1 MASSISLT
9 EKFSSKSKSKSAN
22 LSEFINIL
30 SELTKFRITFFVS
43 VTTFVGFILQSKEI
57 SFDFIYPALAVLVL
71 ASGASALNE
80 YQERYSDS
88 RMKRTSNRPIPS
100 GRLSETNALYIALS
114 LIFIGSLMMLAQTV
128 EVFVLGVFT
137 LFWYNLIY
145 TPLKKITSFAIIPGS
160 LVGAMPPIIGWA
172 AAGGNI
178 FDNQIL
184 SFASFMF
191 IWQIPHF
198 WLLVLLYDDQYKQA
212 KFPTLS
218 DKFNNK
224 QIVWITFFW
233 IVVLLFSSSLFIFS
247 ELSVSYLSNI
257 LLAIFSLATFVYSL
271 NLLSIRKK
279 DIFRKTFL
287 AINAYV
293 LFVLITVSV
302 ENLI

>member
-9 EKFSSKSKSKSAN
+9 EKFSSKSKSKSAS

-257 LLAIFSLATFVYSL
+257 LLAIFGLATFIYSL
-271 NLLSIRKK
+271 KLLSIGKK

>member
-257 LLAIFSLATFVYSL
+257 LLAIFGLATFVYSL
-271 NLLSIRKK
+271 KLLSIGKK

>member
-257 LLAIFSLATFVYSL
+257 LLAIFGLATFIYSL
-271 NLLSIRKK
+271 KLLSIGKK